1 MAASTRP
8 PLSASTRALLTLELF
23 VTFWAFAGGI
33 GVMGGGLDL
42 PSDWLDGTPFSSYF
56 FPGLILFVVVGGSM
70 LAASLA
76 VWSRNLFAGPAS
88 LAVGSILLIWITV
101 QVVLIGYRS
110 WMQPTF
116 FAFGLAVVALAI
128 PLFAGFLSRRGRER
142 F

>member
-1 MAASTRP
+1 MTPAKRP
-8 PLSASTRALLTLELF
+8 PLSASTRLLLALELF
-23 VTFWAFAGGI
+23 VAFWAFAGGI
-33 GVMGGGLDL
+33 GMMGGGLDL

-76 VWSRNLFAGPAS
+76 VWSRHRFAGPAS

-101 QVVLIGYRS
+101 QVALIGYRS

-116 FAFGLAVVALAI
+116 FAFGLAIVVLAAPI
-128 PLFAGFLSRRGRER
+128 AAGVLLRRGR
-142 F
+142 

>member
-8 PLSASTRALLTLELF
+8 PLSTSTRALFAVELF
-23 VTFWAFAGGI
+23 VAFWAFAGGI
-33 GVMGGGLDL
+33 GMMGGGLNL

-88 LAVGSILLIWITV
+88 LLVGSILLIWIIV
-101 QVVLIGYRS
+101 QVAMIGYRS

-116 FAFGLAVVALAI
+116 FAFGLAIVVLAI
-128 PLFAGFLSRRGRER
+128 PLSAAFISQRGR
-142 F
+142 

>member
-1 MAASTRP
+1 M
-8 PLSASTRALLTLELF
+8 
-23 VTFWAFAGGI
+23 
-33 GVMGGGLDL
+33 MGGGLDL

-70 LAASLA
+70 LVASLA

-128 PLFAGFLSRRGRER
+128 PLFAGFLSQRTR
-142 F
+142 